1 MEKVK
6 LSTFLPC
13 WGSLFSNEVA
23 IALLL
28 SMVEGLQKPQVR
40 VAQHRWPTTK
50 GVFVYTLLMPQ
61 KICYFYNY
69 RWKSCLRPFSSFY
82 IIFFLSPRSTK
93 KKIQN
98 STYFNM
104 QSYPLRVTK
113 HPNQINGSKTWNRLH
128 HVTKTVQDRA
138 GFKETWV
145 QRLKQ
150 WLRWESPWLGSG
162 SSVVAPHL
170 GSMWKT
176 AVSSP
181 DIRCSSTVG
190 KKDYLFQQPSK
201 NPRVFLLDRP

>member
-1 MEKVK
+1 MWHSTDDLLQRVCLFT
-6 LSTFLPC
+6 LSLC
-13 WGSLFSNEVA
+13 
-23 IALLL
+23 
-28 SMVEGLQKPQVR
+28 
-40 VAQHRWPTTK
+40 HR
-50 GVFVYTLLMPQ
+50 
-61 KICYFYNY
+61 
-69 RWKSCLRPFSSFY
+69 KSVISTITAESHVIRPFSSFY
-82 IIFFLSPRSTK
+82 IIFFLSPPSTK

-170 GSMWKT
+170 GSKWKT

-181 DIRCSSTVG
+181 DIPCSSTGG

>member
-1 MEKVK
+1 MWHSTDDLLQRVCLFT
-6 LSTFLPC
+6 LSLCHRKSVISTITAESHVFDPSLP
-13 WGSLFSNEVA
+13 STLFSSYLPDPLRRRFK
-23 IALLL
+23 I
-28 SMVEGLQKPQVR
+28 P
-40 VAQHRWPTTK
+40 PTS
-50 GVFVYTLLMPQ
+50 
-61 KICYFYNY
+61 IC
-69 RWKSCLRPFSSFY
+69 
-82 IIFFLSPRSTK
+82 
-93 KKIQN
+93 
-98 STYFNM
+98 
-104 QSYPLRVTK
+104 SYPLRVTK

-170 GSMWKT
+170 GSKWKT

-181 DIRCSSTVG
+181 DIPCSSTGG